1 MSDLYLQGKEEGI
14 QANRHRHH
22 HHPFELFLARNEQKG
37 IHLVPISIGT
47 LTFGRH
53 REGESVDAEIETL
66 GIAKKKRPLDL

>member
-22 HHPFELFLARNEQKG
+22 PFELYLARDEQKG

-47 LTFGRH
+47 LTLGRH

-66 GIAKKKRPLDL
+66 GIAKKKTPLDL

>member
-14 QANRHRHH
+14 QANRHR

-47 LTFGRH
+47 LT
-53 REGESVDAEIETL
+53 
-66 GIAKKKRPLDL
+66 LDDTEEENQLMLRLKL

>member
-22 HHPFELFLARNEQKG
+22 PFELYLARDEQKG

-53 REGESVDAEIETL
+53 REGESVDAEIENL